1 MWLVWLVWLL
11 CGCIGGTDRHPKM
24 FDNIKCIASLNIF
37 WKNPTPLVYS
47 PSFYEATETFKQGL
61 DIAQSYTS
69 TDSKGPAHFVFDD
82 IGWLALTQCLDQALL
97 TLRNCHSSRKGDG
110 GVRRSKDEGGSESS
124 LDLNV
129 RRAHSNLGYFRS
141 LPSCGDNSN
150 HLCVSVSLLFGDCA
164 CRGLASLKH
173 ITSAL
178 ATRFIT
184 DRLLDSNAMHQ
195 LDLAL
200 DLDLVQCTGSLP
212 PTTLVFATSFL
223 EARAA
228 WPSFCC
234 IDCLTEQSP
243 RMC

>member
-1 MWLVWLVWLL
+1 MTAIIL
-11 CGCIGGTDRHPKM
+11 R
-24 FDNIKCIASLNIF
+24 KC
-37 WKNPTPLVYS
+37 
-47 PSFYEATETFKQGL
+47 
-61 DIAQSYTS
+61 
-69 TDSKGPAHFVFDD
+69 HF
-82 IGWLALTQCLDQALL
+82 
-97 TLRNCHSSRKGDG
+97 SRKGDG
-110 GVRRSKDEGGSESS
+110 GVRRSKDEGDSESS

-129 RRAHSNLGYFRS
+129 RDAHSNPNYVRN

-150 HLCVSVSLLFGDCA
+150 RLCVSVSLSFGDCA

-173 ITSAL
+173 ITSTL

-195 LDLAL
+195 LDPAL

-228 WPSFCC
+228 RPSFCC
-234 IDCLTEQSP
+234 IDCLTKQSP